1 MEPTQRTTLA
11 VGRLGGRL
19 PLNLALTSAH
29 VDYPIKPTASARRR
43 RDARRGC
50 TAGRFCLGI
59 EALRRHA
66 VAGARFHSPSIAENL
81 HRAELTL
88 VACAEHIAAS
98 IRLTAAKAEA
108 ISPRVGEKLK

>member
-1 MEPTQRTTLA
+1 VEPTQRTRLA

-50 TAGRFCLGI
+50 TGGRFSFGVAFFVWGI

-66 VAGARFHSPSIAENL
+66 LAGGRASFPGDRGELASRRTDARCAR
-81 HRAELTL
+81 RAYRG
-88 VACAEHIAAS
+88 VH
-98 IRLTAAKAEA
+98 TADGSE
-108 ISPRVGEKLK
+108 G

>member
-1 MEPTQRTTLA
+1 MALWSVLA
-11 VGRLGGRL
+11 DFSDFWGGL
-19 PLNLALTSAH
+19 STFGALKNAA
-29 VDYPIKPTASARRR
+29 P
-43 RDARRGC
+43 GC

-88 VACAEHIAAS
+88 VARAEHIAAS

>member
-1 MEPTQRTTLA
+1 
-11 VGRLGGRL
+11 
-19 PLNLALTSAH
+19 
-29 VDYPIKPTASARRR
+29 
-43 RDARRGC
+43 
-50 TAGRFCLGI
+50 LGI